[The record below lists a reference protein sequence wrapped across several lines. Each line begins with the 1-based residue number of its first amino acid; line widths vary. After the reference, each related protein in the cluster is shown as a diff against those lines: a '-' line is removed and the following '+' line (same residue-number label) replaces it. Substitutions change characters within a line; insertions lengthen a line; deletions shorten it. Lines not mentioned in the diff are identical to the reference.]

1 MTQHFANQKRGGN
14 GSDLV
19 QSEKKKGAPKVLST
33 IALIFAVLA
42 LVCGILSP
50 LMIAN
55 PVGSTHLNNQAVLEI
70 GGHVPRNPECGK
82 QTVVTEAEAHIDR
95 PVRIEHR
102 IVVGGIPDS
111 HEIVIAQKTQRE
123 PFTELGNRRLV
134 AVLRFGKG
142 KPCEHQGKQ
151 EYFQDALHRGP

>member
-70 GGHVPRNPECGK
+70 GGFIILSLFGF
-82 QTVVTEAEAHIDR
+82 TFSLIGFAFGI
-95 PVRIEHR
+95 I
-102 IVVGGIPDS
+102 GGISVLANKRTDILWMPGAAIAVS
-111 HEIVIAQKTQRE
+111 VIACIITY
-123 PFTELGNRRLV
+123 LGLP
-134 AVLRFGKG
+134 G
-142 KPCEHQGKQ
+142 
-151 EYFQDALHRGP
+151 

>member
-14 GSDLV
+14 GSDPV

-55 PVGSTHLNNQAVLEI
+55 PAGSIHLTGQAVLEI
-70 GGHVPRNPECGK
+70 GGF
-82 QTVVTEAEAHIDR
+82 VVLSLFGFTFSLIGF
-95 PVRIEHR
+95 VFGI
-102 IVVGGIPDS
+102 IGGISVLANKRTDILWMPGAAVAVS
-111 HEIVIAQKTQRE
+111 VIACIITY
-123 PFTELGNRRLV
+123 LGLP
-134 AVLRFGKG
+134 G
-142 KPCEHQGKQ
+142 
-151 EYFQDALHRGP
+151 